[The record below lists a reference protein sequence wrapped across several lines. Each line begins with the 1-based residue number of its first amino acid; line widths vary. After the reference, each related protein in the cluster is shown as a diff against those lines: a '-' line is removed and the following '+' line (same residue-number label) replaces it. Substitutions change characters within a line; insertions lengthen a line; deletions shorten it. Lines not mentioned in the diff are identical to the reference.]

1 MKFFAK
7 IVFIFNLCFIGF
19 IVFRYVE
26 QVKKISTNSDKLLPL
41 PWIKQTIVVLGWT
54 AIFVNLLFCLIS
66 MVFYLSKRSNL
77 LAKWLTMANFIFLL
91 LQIYYFFIYN
101 G

>member
-7 IVFIFNLCFIGF
+7 IVFIFNICFVGF
-19 IVFRYVE
+19 AILRYIE
-26 QVKKISTNSDKLLPL
+26 QAKKITSSTDAIAPL
-41 PWIKQTIVVLGWT
+41 PWLKQTVVLLGWT
-54 AIFVNLLFCLIS
+54 SIFINLLFCLIA
-66 MVFYLSKRSNL
+66 MVFYLSKKSNL
-77 LAKWLTMANFIFLL
+77 LAKWLTIANFIFLL